1 MGSNPNVGLFS
12 LIFSPFFLSP
22 PFLFSPLLSFFL
34 SSPFHFPFQ
43 LRLLRH
49 FNAQA
54 FFSSKHAQMGFLCK
68 NAPLICYCQYN
79 SWFQSTPLKL
89 PQRNIYIMMY
99 ISIINYN
106 YIMTEERL
114 SGLELLYIHRDT
126 HFIPSP
132 EDIYSKKANWRH
144 VREN

>member
-1 MGSNPNVGLFS
+1 MHFFTLGSGTKLHYIPSRKIMGFGNVIRTPSTELLMLSSEPYLKGGQGGQ
-12 LIFSPFFLSP
+12 SP
-22 PFLFSPLLSFFL
+22 PP
-34 SSPFHFPFQ
+34 
-43 LRLLRH
+43 
-49 FNAQA
+49 
-54 FFSSKHAQMGFLCK
+54 
-68 NAPLICYCQYN
+68 
-79 SWFQSTPLKL
+79 PLKL

-99 ISIINYN
+99 ITIINNLQY

-114 SGLELLYIHRDT
+114 SGLALLYIHRDT